1 MWLSNCCS
9 EEPNFVH
16 TMSGN
21 PDIGFIGICS
31 ECEEHAGFK
40 EYEEDYDE

>member
-9 EEPNFVH
+9 EEPNFLYS
-16 TMSGN
+16 MSGD
-21 PDIGFIGICS
+21 PYIGFIGVCS
-31 ECEEHAGFK
+31 ECKEYAGFK